1 MLGYLTLV
9 AWLVTIAVGLNMH
22 GVKRLPVG
30 VVLPHAALAVTGP
43 IVWIAYLVNDRPVTL
58 GWIAVVWAIAVNALG
73 DAANVR
79 RWKPKADGG
88 LGLLGTYVQRLRAR
102 PIVFVHAV
110 LAGVTT
116 ALAIVTVLLA

>member
-9 AWLVTIAVGLNMH
+9 AWLVTIAVGLKMH
-22 GVKRLPVG
+22 GIKRMPVG

-43 IVWIAYLVNDRPVTL
+43 IVWIVYLANDQPVTL
-58 GWIAVVWAIAVNALG
+58 GWIAAFWAIVVNALG

-79 RWKPKADGG
+79 RWKRKSDGG

-110 LAGVTT
+110 LAGITT
-116 ALAIVTVLLA
+116 ALAFVTVLID

>member
-1 MLGYLTLV
+1 MLGYATLV
-9 AWLVTIAVGLNMH
+9 AWAITIAVGLQMH

-30 VVLPHAALAVTGP
+30 IVLPHAALAVTGP
-43 IVWIAYLVNDRPVTL
+43 IVWIVYLADDQPATL
-58 GWIAVVWAIAVNALG
+58 GWIAVVWAIVVNALG

-79 RWKPKADGG
+79 RWKRKADGG

-116 ALAIVTVLLA
+116 GLAIVTVVVA

>member
-9 AWLVTIAVGLNMH
+9 AWVITIVVGLRMH
-22 GVKRLPVG
+22 GIKRMPVG

-43 IVWIAYLVNDRPVTL
+43 IVWIVYLANDQPVTL
-58 GWIAVVWAIAVNALG
+58 GWIAAIWAIAVNALG

-79 RWKPKADGG
+79 RWKRKSDGG

-102 PIVFVHAV
+102 PIVFVHAL

-116 ALAIVTVLLA
+116 ALAIVTVLVD

>member
-9 AWLVTIAVGLNMH
+9 AWLVTIAVGLTMH
-22 GVKRLPVG
+22 GVKRMPAG
-30 VVLPHAALAVTGP
+30 VVLPHAVLAVTGP
-43 IVWIAYLVNDRPVTL
+43 IVWVVYLAKDQPVTL

-79 RWKPKADGG
+79 RWKRKADGG

-102 PIVFVHAV
+102 PIVLVHAV

-116 ALAIVTVLLA
+116 VLAVVTVLVA

>member
-9 AWLVTIAVGLNMH
+9 AWLVTIAVGLKMH

-43 IVWIAYLVNDRPVTL
+43 IVWIVYLVNDRPVTL
-58 GWIAVVWAIAVNALG
+58 GWIAVAWAIAVNALG
-73 DAANVR
+73 DAANVS